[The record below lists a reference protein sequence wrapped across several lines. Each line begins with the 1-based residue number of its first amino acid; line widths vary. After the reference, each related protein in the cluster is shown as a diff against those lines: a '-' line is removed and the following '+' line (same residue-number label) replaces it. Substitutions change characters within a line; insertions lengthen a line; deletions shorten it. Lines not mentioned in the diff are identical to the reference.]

1 MENLETMKRLSA
13 TAAGLGE
20 SGLPLADVGEV
31 CGSVTVSGEEV
42 GGGSIKRSS
51 FHSPACTK
59 YHFIMRLPAQSIQW
73 ECFNKLAMF

>member
-13 TAAGLGE
+13 TAAGLGD
-20 SGLPLADVGEV
+20 SGLSLADAGKV
-31 CGSVTVSGEEV
+31 CGSVKVSGEEV

-59 YHFIMRLPAQSIQW
+59 QHFIMSVNWQAQ
-73 ECFNKLAMF
+73 LV